1 MLTNIIFILIALILL
16 FVLYLAVKAIT
27 RGVEAKN
34 DLNSNNETNET
45 NEDSSTNLSNEIIKI
60 KKLHD
65 DGVLNDEEYKK
76 AKDKILKNNYIY
88 SIYYKGKIRENRI
101 NREFDSEISDVKLK
115 LLILFKFV
123 INNN

>member
-34 DLNSNNETNET
+34 ELNTNNETY
-45 NEDSSTNLSNEIIKI
+45 EDSSSNLSNEIIKI
-60 KKLHD
+60 KKLHY

-76 AKDKILKNNYIY
+76 AKDKILKNN
-88 SIYYKGKIRENRI
+88 
-101 NREFDSEISDVKLK
+101 
-115 LLILFKFV
+115 
-123 INNN
+123 

>member
-1 MLTNIIFILIALILL
+1 MVICGLILL

-34 DLNSNNETNET
+34 DLNSEIETY
-45 NEDSSTNLSNEIIKI
+45 EDNSSNLSNEIIKI

-76 AKDKILKNNYIY
+76 AKDKILKNN
-88 SIYYKGKIRENRI
+88 
-101 NREFDSEISDVKLK
+101 
-115 LLILFKFV
+115 
-123 INNN
+123 

>member
-34 DLNSNNETNET
+34 DLNSDKETY
-45 NEDSSTNLSNEIIKI
+45 EDNSSNLSNEIIKI

-76 AKDKILKNNYIY
+76 AKDKILK
-88 SIYYKGKIRENRI
+88 K
-101 NREFDSEISDVKLK
+101 
-115 LLILFKFV
+115 
-123 INNN
+123 

>member
-27 RGVEAKN
+27 RGGEAKN
-34 DLNSNNETNET
+34 DLNSNSET

-76 AKDKILKNNYIY
+76 AKDKILKNN
-88 SIYYKGKIRENRI
+88 
-101 NREFDSEISDVKLK
+101 
-115 LLILFKFV
+115 
-123 INNN
+123 

>member
-1 MLTNIIFILIALILL
+1 MLTNIIFIFIALILL

-34 DLNSNNETNET
+34 DLNSEIETY
-45 NEDSSTNLSNEIIKI
+45 EDNSSNLSNEIIKI

-76 AKDKILKNNYIY
+76 AKDKILKNN
-88 SIYYKGKIRENRI
+88 
-101 NREFDSEISDVKLK
+101 
-115 LLILFKFV
+115 
-123 INNN
+123 

>member
-34 DLNSNNETNET
+34 DLNSDKETY
-45 NEDSSTNLSNEIIKI
+45 EDNSSNLSNEIIKI

-76 AKDKILKNNYIY
+76 AKDKILKNN
-88 SIYYKGKIRENRI
+88 
-101 NREFDSEISDVKLK
+101 
-115 LLILFKFV
+115 
-123 INNN
+123 

>member
-34 DLNSNNETNET
+34 DLNSNNETNE
-45 NEDSSTNLSNEIIKI
+45 DSSTKLSNEIIKI

-76 AKDKILKNNYIY
+76 AKDKILKNN
-88 SIYYKGKIRENRI
+88 
-101 NREFDSEISDVKLK
+101 
-115 LLILFKFV
+115 
-123 INNN
+123 